1 MTIQNLRY
9 IIEIARCHSISKA
22 AKSLFMT
29 QSAISNAVKETEAEL
44 GIQIFNRTSHGVTL
58 TFDGEDFLPYCKE
71 VVAKMDYI
79 QNRYQNRSAAQMNF
93 SVSCQY
99 LPFAVRAYRLFLS
112 EFQDTSFELSFWEL
126 PAKEIFQDVNS
137 GRSELGV
144 FLFRDDQVPEI
155 RKALY
160 LHDLAYT
167 ELAQPPVYVFLNR
180 KHPLSDHAFLTPED
194 LSSFPYITL
203 DYRNGTE
210 ENSSDIVSFP
220 DFKQSIHVC
229 DRHTKLALLKNS
241 DAFCIDTE
249 LYIDL
254 SCANINN
261 ITAIPLHLQD
271 RAETVHVGYI
281 TSKKRTL
288 HELSQRYI
296 QLLTQE
302 CQSAFPEKQPVH

>member
-1 MTIQNLRY
+1 M
-9 IIEIARCHSISKA
+9 
-22 AKSLFMT
+22 
-29 QSAISNAVKETEAEL
+29 
-44 GIQIFNRTSHGVTL
+44 
-58 TFDGEDFLPYCKE
+58 
-71 VVAKMDYI
+71 
-79 QNRYQNRSAAQMNF
+79 
-93 SVSCQY
+93 
-99 LPFAVRAYRLFLS
+99 
-112 EFQDTSFELSFWEL
+112 
-126 PAKEIFQDVNS
+126 
-137 GRSELGV
+137 
-144 FLFRDDQVPEI
+144 PEI

-261 ITAIPLHLQD
+261 ITAIPLHIQD

>member
-79 QNRYQNRSAAQMNF
+79 QNRYQNRSTARTSF
-93 SVSCQY
+93 SVSCQH
-99 LPFAVRAYRLFLS
+99 LPFAVRAYRSFLS

-126 PAKEIFQDVNS
+126 PAKDIFQDVNS
-137 GRSELGV
+137 GRSELGI

-155 RKALY
+155 RKSLY
-160 LHDLAYT
+160 LHDLSYT
-167 ELAQPPVYVFLNR
+167 ELAQPPVYVFLDSR
-180 KHPLSDHAFLTPED
+180 HPLAGCSFLTPED
-194 LSSFPYITL
+194 LSSFPCVTM

-210 ENSSDIVSFP
+210 ENCSDIISFP
-220 DFKQSIHVC
+220 DFKQSVHVC

-241 DAFCIDTE
+241 NAFCIDTE
-249 LYIDL
+249 LDIDL
-254 SCANINN
+254 SYADTNA
-261 ITAIPLHLQD
+261 ITAIPLHLQEH
-271 RAETVHVGYI
+271 AETVHTGYI
-281 TSKKRTL
+281 ISKKRTL
-288 HELSQRYI
+288 HDLRQRYI
-296 QLLTQE
+296 QLLTLE
-302 CQSAFPEKQPVH
+302 CQLAFPEKQPVH